1 MAIKEKLIGIILIVV
16 GALPF
21 LLQIESVNQSLPA
34 DILSYLAPGE
44 IVYQIV
50 IIALGIWRILKVRHR
65 IEVRR

>member
-50 IIALGIWRILKVRHR
+50 IIALGIWLILKVRHR
-65 IEVRR
+65 IEMRR

>member
-21 LLQIESVNQSLPA
+21 LLQFESVNQSLPA

-50 IIALGIWRILKVRHR
+50 IIALGIWLILKVRHR

>member
-1 MAIKEKLIGIILIVV
+1 MAIKEKLIGIILIIVV
-16 GALPF
+16 ALPF

-50 IIALGIWRILKVRHR
+50 IIALGVWLILRVRPR
-65 IEVRR
+65 VEMRR

>member
-50 IIALGIWRILKVRHR
+50 IIALGIWLILKVRHR

>member
-1 MAIKEKLIGIILIVV
+1 MAIKEKLIGIILIIV

-50 IIALGIWRILKVRHR
+50 IIALGIWLILKVRHR
-65 IEVRR
+65 IEMRR